1 MYCQP
6 LMTPDLAQ
14 LEQLAELYGVQTSY
28 EDVRHQRQHASREAL
43 LAVLGDLGAGV
54 QRMGDLPAA
63 LARRRHTLAAE
74 GVEPV
79 LVAWNGEAGEFTLTL
94 PRVRRAKA
102 AECVLRSDDGETA
115 SWTGELRDGVSATL
129 ADGVGVEEQ
138 FVTYRLRTPPRI
150 PVGYHQLTVDVGWRQ
165 FQSVLIAAPTCV
177 YVPSGD
183 CGHGGAS
190 GGASGER
197 VWGAF
202 LPLYAVRSDRN
213 WGAGDF
219 TDLAELS
226 AWLRGQG
233 GRLVGTLPLLAAYL
247 NEPFEP
253 SPYAPAS
260 RQFWNEFYIDVESV
274 AEVEHCAAARELL
287 AAALTRQAIDE
298 LRATDLVDY
307 RRLMALKRQV
317 LELLAADF
325 HARRPPRFAEFA
337 RFVAEHPR
345 LDDYAAF
352 RATYERRG
360 EAWQAWPTPLCDGTL
375 SSGDYDESA
384 ANYHRYVQWIASEQL
399 ERLAQQAA
407 AAGDGLYLDLPLGVR
422 QDGYDVWRNRGDFAA
437 AASAGAPPDAVFTR
451 GQDWGFAP
459 LHPEGVRRSGYRHV
473 RDYLAHHMRFARTL
487 RIDHV
492 MGLHRLYWIPH
503 GMSAA
508 NGVYVR
514 YRADELYAVLSVE
527 SHRNRTAIIGENL
540 GTVPKEVNIELDR
553 HGVRRMYV
561 VQYEYES
568 EAIDGAAIDGAAS
581 SAVGEG
587 IRLLQSPLKSVP
599 AASIGTINTHDM
611 PPFAAWWSG
620 DDVPDRVAM
629 GLMTD
634 EEARQEMVS
643 RGSCRRRIVDW
654 LAREGWL
661 AATNDGEAATGAVL
675 HAIVKFLAGSPAE
688 SVLVNLEDLWLEK
701 QPQNTP
707 GTSVE
712 RPNWRHKAARSLEQ
726 LREQNE
732 IRELFSEIDRL
743 RAARSNA
750 VGQAPAVATS
760 AKG

>member
-1 MYCQP
+1 
-6 LMTPDLAQ
+6 MTKDATQ

-28 EDVRHQRQHASREAL
+28 EDVRHQRQHASPGAL

-54 QRMGDLPAA
+54 RSMDDLPAA
-63 LARRRHTLAAE
+63 LARRRHALAAE
-74 GVEPV
+74 GIEPV
-79 LVAWNGEAGEFTLTL
+79 LVAWDGELKKFTLTL
-94 PRVRRAKA
+94 PKA
-102 AECVLRSDDGETA
+102 RIDGTAECKLQLEDGKAE
-115 SWTGELRDGVSATL
+115 SWKTELRDGAAATL
-129 ADGVGVEEQ
+129 VNETGADEQADEQ
-138 FVTYRLRTPPRI
+138 FVTFQLQTPTRI
-150 PVGYHQLTVDVGWRQ
+150 ETGYHRLTVVVGEQR
-165 FQSVLIAAPTCV
+165 FESVVISAPTRV
-177 YVPSGD
+177 YTPNGN
-183 CGHGGAS
+183 GGNS
-190 GGASGER
+190 SDGGER
-197 VWGAF
+197 IWGAF

-226 AWLRGQG
+226 AWLRGLG

-247 NEPFEP
+247 DEPFEP

-260 RQFWNEFYIDVESV
+260 RLFWNEFYIDVESV
-274 AEVEHCAAARELL
+274 AELEHCAAARELI
-287 AAALTRQAIDE
+287 ASSTRRTIDE
-298 LRATDLVDY
+298 LRAAEMVDY
-307 RRLMALKRQV
+307 RKIMALKRNV

-325 HARRPPRFAEFA
+325 FA
-337 RFVAEHPR
+337 RKPARYVEYSQYLRDHPR

-360 EAWQAWPTPLCDGTL
+360 EAWQSWPKPQCDGKL
-375 SSGDYDESA
+375 SAGDYDEAA

-399 ERLAQQAA
+399 DRLAKQAA

-451 GQDWGFAP
+451 GQDWGFSP
-459 LHPEGVRRSGYRHV
+459 LHPDGVRRSGYRHV
-473 RDYLAHHMRFARTL
+473 REYLAHHMRFARTL

-492 MGLHRLYWIPH
+492 MGLHRLYWIGH

-508 NGVYVR
+508 DGVYVR

-568 EAIDGAAIDGAAS
+568 EAIDAAIDAAAEIADTKQAAARMDES
-581 SAVGEG
+581 P
-587 IRLLQSPLKSVP
+587 QSPLKSVP
-599 AASIGTINTHDM
+599 AASIASINTHDM
-611 PPFAAWWSG
+611 PTFAAWWSG

-634 EEARQEMVS
+634 EEARQEMES
-643 RGSCRRRIVDW
+643 RASCRRRIVEW
-654 LAREGWL
+654 LGREGWL
-661 AATNDGEAATGAVL
+661 TTTNDGDAETLAVL
-675 HAIVKFLAGSPAE
+675 HAIVKFLAASPAE

-712 RPNWRHKAARSLEQ
+712 RPNWRRKASRSLAQ
-726 LREQNE
+726 MREQDD
-732 IRELFSEIDRL
+732 IIELFSTIDRL
-743 RAARSNA
+743 RAARSTT
-750 VGQAPAVATS
+750 VGKAPAVANS